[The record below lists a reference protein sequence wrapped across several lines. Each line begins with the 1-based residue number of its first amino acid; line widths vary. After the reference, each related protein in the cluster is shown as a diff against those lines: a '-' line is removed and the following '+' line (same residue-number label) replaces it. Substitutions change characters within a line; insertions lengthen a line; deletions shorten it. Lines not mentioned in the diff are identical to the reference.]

1 MLLFGWVRPLVRVD
15 RVLDF
20 SDHHNYRL
28 ALLVLP
34 LRFRRIQREL
44 IRRHNERTIDKF
56 FHLPG
61 GLLRRIR
68 SLTRS
73 LSFSMSRVV
82 H

>member
-1 MLLFGWVRPLVRVD
+1 MLLFGWVCPLVRAD

-34 LRFRRIQREL
+34 LRVRRIQREL
-44 IRRHNERTIDKF
+44 IRRHYERTVDEF

-61 GLLRRIR
+61 GLLRMIR

-73 LSFSMSRVV
+73 LSFSMSRAV